1 MKMLM
6 YTLGAVLVV
15 AVASS
20 LAAYFLYSR
29 VLPRKALQELHV
41 SESADGHPTVTVDG
55 SLLGGMMAI
64 HSAKQY
70 QRGSDIVLV
79 VRAGITRAGLRNA
92 TFHYEIEVPSNVDE
106 ISFGNAEDV
115 IWRRKR

>member
-1 MKMLM
+1 MRIVV
-6 YTLGAVLVV
+6 YALGAVVV
-15 AVASS
+15 FVASS
-20 LAAYFLYSR
+20 LAVLFFYST
-29 VLPRKALQELHV
+29 VVPRKALQELHV

-55 SLLGGMMAI
+55 RLLGGMTAI
-64 HSAKQY
+64 HGAKQY

-79 VRAGITRAGLRNA
+79 VRAGITRAGMRDVR
-92 TFHYEIEVPSNVDE
+92 FHYEIEIPGDVDQ